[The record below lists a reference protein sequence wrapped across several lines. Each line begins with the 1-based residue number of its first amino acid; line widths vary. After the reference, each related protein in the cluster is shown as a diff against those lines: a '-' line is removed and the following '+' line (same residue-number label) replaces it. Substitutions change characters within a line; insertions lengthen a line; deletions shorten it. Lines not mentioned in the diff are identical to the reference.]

1 MYHPKACREPGQRQR
16 MEKMAKAER
25 KGTRSGN
32 DGTRRQL
39 LLLGFSILRSGEN
52 NSAVTLENGSTNV

>member
-1 MYHPKACREPGQRQR
+1 MGTMVFTTRGSSGVYHPKACREPGQRQR

-32 DGTRRQL
+32 DGTRQL
-39 LLLGFSILRSGEN
+39 LLGLLHLPNRR
-52 NSAVTLENGSTNV
+52 